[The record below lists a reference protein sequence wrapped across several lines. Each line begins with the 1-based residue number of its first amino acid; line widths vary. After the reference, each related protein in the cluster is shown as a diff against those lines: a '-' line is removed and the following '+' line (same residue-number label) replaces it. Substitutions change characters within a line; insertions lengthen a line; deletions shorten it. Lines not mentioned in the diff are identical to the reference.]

1 MPRKKIACAVCGE
14 FMSPGSKSLPEG
26 QAKHNRCRVTH
37 GEARYRRHGCRC
49 RECKSAVAK
58 VQRKFRKA
66 YKERTGVEYRSLFSD
81 DNRWWIN
88 PLQRNAIYVRD
99 NWVCQICRKPVG
111 KTLDHATDP
120 MGATLD
126 HITPQS
132 WADEPDHSPSNLRLA
147 HRVCNSARGNRV
159 EI

>member
-1 MPRKKIACAVCGE
+1 MPRKQIPCAVCGG
-14 FMSPGSKSLPEG
+14 MMNPGKGSLPEG

-37 GEARYRRHGCRC
+37 GVHRYKRDGCRC
-49 RECKSAVAK
+49 IECRAAVAS
-58 VQRKFRKA
+58 QARRFRKR
-66 YKERTGVEYRSLFSD
+66 YKDRTGIEYRSLFPD
-81 DNRWWIN
+81 TNRWWIN
-88 PLQRNAIYVRD
+88 PIQRNAIYVRD
-99 NWVCQICRKPVG
+99 NWVCQICRKPVDR
-111 KTLDHATDP
+111 TLDHATDP

-132 WADEPDHSPSNLRLA
+132 LSDEPDHSPSNLRLA